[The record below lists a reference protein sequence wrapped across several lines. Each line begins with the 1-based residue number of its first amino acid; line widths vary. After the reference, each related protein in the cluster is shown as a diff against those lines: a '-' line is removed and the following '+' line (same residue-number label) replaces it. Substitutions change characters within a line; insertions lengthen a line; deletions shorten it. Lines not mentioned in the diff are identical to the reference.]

1 MTLEI
6 YPHTYNCGITTYTLD
21 SFTKDDSTVRVSY
34 ACSMVGIATNMIHEQ
49 VKIPKL
55 DSGEIDYPEF
65 YEILK
70 AKLRYCNSVRVTFQ
84 RI

>member
-6 YPHTYNCGITTYTLD
+6 YSHTYNCGITTYTLD

-49 VKIPKL
+49 FKIPKL

-65 YEILK
+65 YGTLK
-70 AKLRYCNSVRVTFQ
+70 GKLLKING
-84 RI
+84 IGL